1 MLWKNKTSPVETLTN
16 IIQLN
21 KLIFIW
27 LKRKKLNVLDID
39 YKLKQIR
46 IFVYSQF
53 FISRRVKFQILKLY
67 KKKLQLN
74 LVMQKFGMTR
84 NQLIAMLNF
93 NRVKVNEIFKSHK
106 SVFCSIRVLLLKKWL
121 RTLLFINTKALKNKY
136 KKFEILFFK
145 ENVCFYTVLQS
156 PIKKVQT
163 IIFGQLLLLRKINGF
178 LKLALISKVL
188 QHTLFL
194 LIKKDIEIYCI
205 QFCLFKSIANIKN
218 GFLDQYLQ
226 PF

>member
-1 MLWKNKTSPVETLTN
+1 
-16 IIQLN
+16 
-21 KLIFIW
+21 
-27 LKRKKLNVLDID
+27 LNVLDID

-106 SVFCSIRVLLLKKWL
+106 SVFCSIRVLLLKK
-121 RTLLFINTKALKNKY
+121 
-136 KKFEILFFK
+136 
-145 ENVCFYTVLQS
+145 
-156 PIKKVQT
+156 
-163 IIFGQLLLLRKINGF
+163 
-178 LKLALISKVL
+178 
-188 QHTLFL
+188 
-194 LIKKDIEIYCI
+194 
-205 QFCLFKSIANIKN
+205 
-218 GFLDQYLQ
+218 
-226 PF
+226 